1 MGYKSDLTYMGLIFQ
16 SSSCIDI
23 AGARQVGLYSDRL
36 PRFTGDVGYM
46 LASHMLHGELA
57 GTFQILSKV

>member
-1 MGYKSDLTYMGLIFQ
+1 MGYIGDLTYMGLIFQ

-23 AGARQVGLYSDRL
+23 AGPGQVGLCSDRL

-46 LASHMLHGELA
+46 LAGHMLHGELA